1 MAQYE
6 YLDHTADIAIRAWG
20 ESPAAALAAMT
31 EGLLALI
38 YEGRPV
44 ASRET
49 RCVSAGG
56 DAPDERIVNY
66 FNELLFLIEGERWL
80 PRGVEDIAAG
90 PDRIE
95 ALLSGEPFD
104 PARHALAGE
113 IKAATYHDFSLREAE
128 GRWEL
133 RMVFDG

>member
-20 ESPAAALAAMT
+20 ESLPAVLSAMT
-31 EGLLALI
+31 EGLLDLV

-44 ASRET
+44 AAREE
-49 RCVSAGG
+49 RRVSAGG
-56 DAPDERIVNY
+56 ETCDERIVNY
-66 FNELLFLIEGERWL
+66 FNELLFQIEAERWL
-80 PRGVEDIAAG
+80 PRGVKDIVLVR
-90 PDRIE
+90 DRVE
-95 ALLSGEPFD
+95 ALLAGEPFD

-113 IKAATYHDFSLREAE
+113 IKAATYHGFSLRRAE

-133 RMVFDG
+133 QMVFDV